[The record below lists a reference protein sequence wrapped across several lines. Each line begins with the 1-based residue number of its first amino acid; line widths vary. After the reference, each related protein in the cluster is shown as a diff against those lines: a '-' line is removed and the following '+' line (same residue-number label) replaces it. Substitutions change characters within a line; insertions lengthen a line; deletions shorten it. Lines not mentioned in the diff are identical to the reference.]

1 MRAPEMAQSDNGT
14 TLTEQYV
21 QLTREAPRKMCASEG
36 ESNGNM
42 TQAARE
48 AEWSLRRIEGRVG
61 SIT

>member
-1 MRAPEMAQSDNGT
+1 MAQSDNGT

-21 QLTREAPRKMCASEG
+21 QLTREAPRKMCATESERD
-36 ESNGNM
+36 SDM
-42 TQAARE
+42 TKAARE